1 MKRQLERLL
10 VRAQFLV
17 CMSSAFE
24 LDIPESQVHLCD
36 ATAEVMNTINPKLV
50 NTIKGAG
57 PWTHETEVF
66 LGAGA
71 C

>member
-1 MKRQLERLL
+1 
-10 VRAQFLV
+10 
-17 CMSSAFE
+17 MSSAFE